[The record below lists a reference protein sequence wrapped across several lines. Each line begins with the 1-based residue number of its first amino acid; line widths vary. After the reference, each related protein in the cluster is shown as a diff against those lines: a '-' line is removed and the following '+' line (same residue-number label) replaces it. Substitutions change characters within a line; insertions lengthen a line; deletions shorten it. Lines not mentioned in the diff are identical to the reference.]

1 MNSVIDEPIWKP
13 LERLFSENIYAYKH
27 GIDTSASVF
36 SIDKVIE
43 NECAQYMYMGAIGN
57 IQLYKHIV
65 TRKYINID
73 LEGTCWSYDFNS
85 NSYFQVPSN
94 IAIKRAIK

>member
-13 LERLFSENIYAYKH
+13 LERLFS
-27 GIDTSASVF
+27 
-36 SIDKVIE
+36 E

-94 IAIKRAIK
+94 IAIKRVIR